1 MIFLTSILVWSN
13 CNTSKQKS
21 WNLAPKGMQEC
32 PSKPLVFQDQKR
44 VKSPHPLTFSALTL
58 ATSFAPWVVS
68 RNWWFPRGAISIG
81 LLTDLCRNMV
91 RFIGLPGIFDLNM
104 LAVLLRKIKS
114 QSYVVLSLVLLFLC
128 HCRFLEDL
136 NCFLQISTK
145 RIKKAPVCTSTT
157 PLHRRIYWFEP
168 RHKPTKQQNPTNRND
183 VWLYDRLCSG
193 LLEWNAVITV
203 YGK

>member
-13 CNTSKQKS
+13 CNTPKQKS

-32 PSKPLVFQDQKR
+32 PSKPLVFQDQTR
-44 VKSPHPLTFSALTL
+44 VKSPHPSSSLNLFFDSEICLDFGHELRTLSRDQVYWFARQLCGAL
-58 ATSFAPWVVS
+58 
-68 RNWWFPRGAISIG
+68 
-81 LLTDLCRNMV
+81 
-91 RFIGLPGIFDLNM
+91 
-104 LAVLLRKIKS
+104 
-114 QSYVVLSLVLLFLC
+114 LVLLFLC

-136 NCFLQISTK
+136 NCFLQIGTK
-145 RIKKAPVCTSTT
+145 RHLYVLVTSTT
-157 PLHRRIYWFEP
+157 PLHRRIYWFES

-183 VWLYDRLCSG
+183 VWLYDRLRSG